1 MPLTFWWL
9 IRAKLGER
17 KKKGRERKKKSISLA
32 LRILPR
38 WILYRLYFKPRAGI
52 RLLKRNGKQ
61 NYTHYIVM
69 NVCMLCWTA
78 SSCVPFT
85 LAFWHAYFIYT
96 LYFILTMAVYS
107 FSIRNILHNG
117 WKSGLHHGM
126 TDRAVKNFNEYSSSA
141 ALRSIKNHFI
151 VYTFRR
157 DSIDDRRPNFLP
169 NFENPPSWTSSL
181 SLSLF
186 FFPKESDKQTRKI
199 SKRAISNSSS
209 TCAKLPP
216 SFFFPLKRETRRL
229 RLPPKKSKLFPT
241 DRTIVTRLIISWPT
255 LAERINYA
263 GSPWGGD
270 NSIVIG

>member
-1 MPLTFWWL
+1 
-9 IRAKLGER
+9 
-17 KKKGRERKKKSISLA
+17 
-32 LRILPR
+32 
-38 WILYRLYFKPRAGI
+38 
-52 RLLKRNGKQ
+52 
-61 NYTHYIVM
+61 
-69 NVCMLCWTA
+69 
-78 SSCVPFT
+78 
-85 LAFWHAYFIYT
+85 
-96 LYFILTMAVYS
+96 MAVYS

-157 DSIDDRRPNFLP
+157 DSIDDRRPISFQTSKIPLR
-169 NFENPPSWTSSL
+169 EPPL